1 MWDKIASLPPL
12 YQSNGYH
19 LDSYTAGKPT
29 HRWHHLEIRLHQ
41 RRHAGSSWY
50 VVLQKKAAVVV
61 HRIRRIG
68 WIIVSRMII
77 TKPKVAMFPSSTF
90 LRKGATFN
98 AIYTYEYHYIFMGN
112 NAASDSTAWD
122 PWPDSQDSCFVLWLT
137 MQTLLSLTSV
147 TRLPL
152 PLPTCQ
158 RLLLRKFSTMKAPI
172 PSSTLRRSYL
182 YVPSSSDKMLE
193 KTKTSDS
200 DIFVYDLEDSVA
212 PNTNDKVTARERLK
226 AFLTVEFYSFLS
238 EVLLNIVDLGF
249 TDGSDCELGT
259 CGCTSEWDRY
269 TVFRRRYQGSRMSLP
284 SRLNPLG
291 MTNLPL
297 FSTHKHFL
305 SLL

>member
-1 MWDKIASLPPL
+1 
-12 YQSNGYH
+12 
-19 LDSYTAGKPT
+19 
-29 HRWHHLEIRLHQ
+29 
-41 RRHAGSSWY
+41 
-50 VVLQKKAAVVV
+50 
-61 HRIRRIG
+61 
-68 WIIVSRMII
+68 
-77 TKPKVAMFPSSTF
+77 
-90 LRKGATFN
+90 
-98 AIYTYEYHYIFMGN
+98 
-112 NAASDSTAWD
+112 
-122 PWPDSQDSCFVLWLT
+122 

-158 RLLLRKFSTMKAPI
+158 RLLLRKFSTMKVPT

>member
-1 MWDKIASLPPL
+1 MW
-12 YQSNGYH
+12 
-19 LDSYTAGKPT
+19 
-29 HRWHHLEIRLHQ
+29 
-41 RRHAGSSWY
+41 
-50 VVLQKKAAVVV
+50 
-61 HRIRRIG
+61 
-68 WIIVSRMII
+68 
-77 TKPKVAMFPSSTF
+77 
-90 LRKGATFN
+90 
-98 AIYTYEYHYIFMGN
+98 YIFMGN

-122 PWPDSQDSCFVLWLT
+122 PWPDGQDSCFVLWLT

-158 RLLLRKFSTMKAPI
+158 RLLLRKFSTMKVPT